1 MKKIVVGMLIS
12 LAACNADVGNS
23 ADSNDDNSSSVV
35 SVGSNSSD
43 KDSCD
48 VRFLWK
54 PESESD
60 GKLVVLFEKGV
71 YFNEVWA
78 ENLLG
83 GYDPANY
90 VGLTNGGRATYR
102 FSEKGSEYTGLLV
115 ADDCEFRIEEPSER
129 EE

>member
-1 MKKIVVGMLIS
+1 MKKIVWLMMLG
-12 LAACNADVGNS
+12 LVACNADVGNS
-23 ADSNDDNSSSVV
+23 SDSNDDNSTSVV
-35 SVGSNSSD
+35 SVGSSSTGED
-43 KDSCD
+43 ACD

-71 YFNEVWA
+71 YFDEVWA

-83 GYDPANY
+83 GFDPGNY

-102 FSEKGSEYTGLLV
+102 FSEKGSEYTGLLL
-115 ADDCEFRIEEPSER
+115 ADDCEFMVEQPEER